1 MGGQLLLFAASLAGI
16 AFLVLVSRW
25 LSLGSGAKIASEAEA
40 RELADNAVLGFTPCD
55 IILAAD
61 GRGALLCDNQGRIML
76 LAPHGA
82 QFAARLLDDD
92 TRATRDGTRLTVT
105 ISDRT
110 FPATTMD
117 LGPDAEAWERR
128 ITAPEG

>member
-1 MGGQLLLFAASLAGI
+1 MLLFAASLAGVI
-16 AFLVLVSRW
+16 FLVLVSRW
-25 LSLGSGAKIASEAEA
+25 LGLGRGATIASEAEA
-40 RELADNAVLGFTPCD
+40 RELADNALCGFVPTD
-55 IILAAD
+55 IGLAPG
-61 GRGALLCDNQGRIML
+61 GRGALLRDSRGRIML

-82 QFAARLLDDD
+82 RFAARLLD
-92 TRATRDGTRLTVT
+92 ANACVTRDGTRLTVT